1 MVQEKQSNDSP
12 SQETRDLCEKRRA
25 FKKNILDLQFRNTR
39 KWIVWWKKKWKK
51 KKKKKKLDE
60 KIKKLRDD
68 FKKTDLHNLFR
79 SVHELEG
86 KPKKRLLVVKNQKK
100 VESAKQ
106 NKFLKCGKNILNN
119 ISMQSFLIIKYLGI
133 HS

>member
-1 MVQEKQSNDSP
+1 MV
-12 SQETRDLCEKRRA
+12 
-25 FKKNILDLQFRNTR
+25 KKE
-39 KWIVWWKKKWKK
+39 VKK

-68 FKKTDLHNLFR
+68 FKKIDLHNLFR

>member
-1 MVQEKQSNDSP
+1 MTLLLKKQGICVKKEELLRKTFLIYNSEIQGS
-12 SQETRDLCEKRRA
+12 ELYGEKRSE
-25 FKKNILDLQFRNTR
+25 KI
-39 KWIVWWKKKWKK
+39 
-51 KKKKKKLDE
+51 KKKKKLDE

-68 FKKTDLHNLFR
+68 FKKIDLHNLFR

>member
-12 SQETRDLCEKRRA
+12 SQETKDLCEKRRA

-51 KKKKKKLDE
+51 QTKQKEKLDE
-60 KIKKLRDD
+60 KIKKLRDN
-68 FKKTDLHNLFR
+68 FKKIDSHNLFR

-86 KPKKRLLVVKNQKK
+86 EPKKRLLVVKNQKY
-100 VESAKQ
+100 
-106 NKFLKCGKNILNN
+106 KFLKYGKNILNN
-119 ISMQSFLIIKYLGI
+119 ISIQSFLIKYLGI

>member
-1 MVQEKQSNDSP
+1 MTLLLKKQGICVKKEELLRKTFLIYNSEIQES
-12 SQETRDLCEKRRA
+12 ELYGEKRSE
-25 FKKNILDLQFRNTR
+25 KKI
-39 KWIVWWKKKWKK
+39 KK
-51 KKKKKKLDE
+51 

-68 FKKTDLHNLFR
+68 FKKIDLHNLFR

-119 ISMQSFLIIKYLGI
+119 ISIQSFLIIKYLGI

>member
-1 MVQEKQSNDSP
+1 MKKEELLRKTFLIYNSEIQES
-12 SQETRDLCEKRRA
+12 ELYGEKRSE
-25 FKKNILDLQFRNTR
+25 
-39 KWIVWWKKKWKK
+39 

-68 FKKTDLHNLFR
+68 FKKIDLHNLFR

-119 ISMQSFLIIKYLGI
+119 ISIQSFLIIKYLGI

>member
-12 SQETRDLCEKRRA
+12 SQEARDLCEKRRA

-39 KWIVWWKKKWKK
+39 KWIAWWKKKWKK
-51 KKKKKKLDE
+51 KKKKKLDE
-60 KIKKLRDD
+60 KINKLRDD
-68 FKKTDLHNLFR
+68 FKKIDLHNLFR

-86 KPKKRLLVVKNQKK
+86 KLKKRLLVVKNQKK

-119 ISMQSFLIIKYLGI
+119 ISIQSFLIIKYLGI